1 MSTTR
6 FALILVFLLSLFGQ
20 TGKAQQAR
28 FGNEWINYDQ
38 TYFKIPVVEKGI
50 YRISPDVL
58 QKAGFPIQTNPTKIQ
73 LIKQGTEQSIYI
85 SGEQDGKLDSGD
97 FIEFYGVPNDGAR
110 DSTLY
115 RDPKLQTNK
124 YVSLFSDTTYYFLTF
139 RVDNGA
145 GKRMTAASGPSTSGL
160 QAETYHFEE
169 SFLRFTS
176 WYPVGPTYPIGARYL
191 SGMTLSNYEV
201 GKGYMDDAIE
211 KGSNRNYTFSI
222 QNAEPTG
229 GKPKLELTIY
239 GETPDPHLVEI
250 RGGPTSSQN
259 RLLTTLNFANYG
271 LPFFQQTLEW
281 TDVSATQHVVNV
293 KSAVNITTREKIDV
307 VWMKLIYPQKTT
319 LDGIANGKT
328 FRLRP
333 NAAGTSLLQL
343 AGAKTGD
350 QIYDVTQQT
359 SIQRIPA
366 SLAGSVLAAGI
377 SNTQS
382 SRELWVD
389 RSPTDIKAILPV
401 TFQKVDGA
409 KYDYLIVTDKRLQK
423 PAGGFTDV
431 VKAYADY
438 RASEAG
444 GKHLPLVVDI
454 DQLSNQFNF
463 GERSGVAIRH
473 FADYM
478 VQKANPK
485 NMLLIGRGLHPQFYR
500 NPAAPNFYLYSY
512 VPSGGWPGS
521 DGIMV
526 DGLRGESDIPAF
538 PVGRLSVTSPD
549 EVLGYLNKV
558 KEYEA
563 EAPALWRKNFLNL
576 SGGKT
581 SGELNLFKT
590 YVEAYK
596 NTASSA
602 YGANVSILSKKTDDP
617 VEFINITSKVND
629 GIGMLTFFGHSGP
642 SITDIDVGYVSNDL
656 LGYKNK
662 GKYPIVLINGCD
674 AGNIFNP
681 ESKLA
686 FSTDWINT
694 ADRGAIAML
703 ATTFSGFPTYLNGFS
718 SAFYNELFTKPTSY
732 GQTIGTSLVN
742 TIRTFL
748 KQYPGEMAL
757 GHSQQFLL
765 QGDPAVVPFPYTKP
779 DYAVSTDGIFLKSFN
794 GQEIVASV
802 DSFRVGVV
810 VSNLGRTLA
819 GKVKVGVKRTLS
831 NGIGLDLGTRS
842 FPNIAFQDTLY
853 FSVSNAGTGGG
864 NNRFEVVVDPDNEI
878 DELSKVN
885 NKASLDYSIPGSL
898 ARPVIPQDFAI
909 VGTQDNGTPV
919 ARLLAEYTPL
929 ATVSGTPN
937 ILYELDTAAA
947 FTSSF
952 KKTTTL
958 PATSVDGWKVSLLSA
973 DSTVYYW
980 RVRDADKPVSSD
992 NQWTGHSFTYIK
1004 GVEDG
1009 WSQSTGAQFASAI
1022 KNQVTLTGS
1031 RWDFR
1036 TNKLAI
1042 NLKVVGA
1049 GAQTQ
1054 AFKQTQLSLN
1064 NLLMVTN
1071 GNCNE
1076 NTLIA
1081 VSFAKTD
1088 LTPYSIVPSQLCG
1101 NSPFASNYFTDKNIA
1116 DGLLDKYLDGIAA
1129 GDFVLLFPSGKVDFT
1144 TWSDGLKQKVAALGA
1159 DAAKLGQLKA
1169 GHPFILLTRKGDAA
1183 PLIWRAPVSQAAGDT
1198 TTLSLTNYSL
1208 SDSYTSGS
1216 VSTTLI
1222 GPTTRWGQL
1231 RQQVNLGNQQTS
1243 TLDVY
1248 GADFQ
1253 GNETLLISNLKST
1266 LTDISSISAKQFPYL
1281 KLKEKLT
1288 SAAYGTTPQLKRWLV
1303 TYKSVPEGATRLE
1316 GQSSYRSSVVSD
1328 WQEGQKFEQSLNF
1341 VLLSSAG
1348 FPDSLVIREVFT
1360 NARAGIQTVKTSKV
1374 APAASIPYKLSY
1386 TNIKPGENRIT
1397 VTVNPQTQP
1406 ELSYANN
1413 TVSFVL
1419 NVAPDNVPPVLEV
1432 TFDGR
1437 VLRNGEFTSSNPK
1450 IAIRLKDENLNEIRK
1465 DTSGVDIYLARPNRD
1480 LVRINFRNNADLTW
1494 QVLPDNDF
1502 RAVFQPK
1509 NLPEGL
1515 YQLQVQGKDL
1525 AGNIAGGFPYSVD
1538 FKVSAQTG
1546 LLRFIVNPNP
1556 MEIATKFS
1564 LIVTG
1569 DRAPAGM
1576 NIEIYSLQG
1585 QLLRIISSENQPL
1598 VVGRNEY
1605 YWDGTDQRGGRLPAG
1620 TYLYKVKFTEDFPI
1634 TAPIFNP
1641 AGRVIILR

>member
-1 MSTTR
+1 MSATR
-6 FALILVFLLSLFGQ
+6 IVLMAAFLVSLFGRPGQ
-20 TGKAQQAR
+20 AQQAR

-38 TYFKIPVVEKGI
+38 TYFKIPVVDKGI
-50 YRISPDVL
+50 YRIPYDQL
-58 QKAGFPIQTNPTKIQ
+58 QKAGFPVQTNPTKIQ
-73 LIKQGTEQSIYI
+73 LFKQGTEQAIYI
-85 SGEQDGKLDSGD
+85 SGEQDGKLDTGD
-97 FIEFYGVPNDGAR
+97 FIEFYGVRNDGGR
-110 DSTLY
+110 DSSLY

-139 RVDNGA
+139 RVDNGS
-145 GKRMTAASGPSTSGL
+145 GKRMATAPAPSTAGL

-169 SFLRFTS
+169 NLLLPTS
-176 WYPVGPTYPIGARYL
+176 WYPVGPTYPIGVRYL
-191 SGMTLSNYEV
+191 SGMTLSSYEV
-201 GKGYMDDAIE
+201 GKGYMDASMK
-211 KGSNRNYTFSI
+211 KGNGKDYVFSVK
-222 QNAEPTG
+222 NAEQTG
-229 GKPKLELTIY
+229 GKPKLELTVY
-239 GETPDPHLVEI
+239 GETPDAHIVEI
-250 RGGPTSSQN
+250 RGGPAAAQT
-259 RLLTTLNFANYG
+259 RLLTTLNFNNYG
-271 LPFFQQTLEW
+271 LPLIRQDLEW
-281 TDVSATQHVVNV
+281 SDFSASQLVANI
-293 KSAVNITTREKIDV
+293 KSAATVTTNESIV
-307 VWMKLIYPQKTT
+307 PVWLKLTYPQKTT
-319 LDGIANGKT
+319 LDGVTAGKT
-328 FRLRP
+328 FRLRA
-333 NAAGTSLLQL
+333 NAGGTSLLQL
-343 AGAKTGD
+343 AAATAAD
-350 QIYDVTQQT
+350 QIYDVTQPGN
-359 SIQRIPA
+359 IQRV
-366 SLAGSVLAAGI
+366 SGTLAGGVLTAGI
-377 SNTQS
+377 ANTQS
-382 SRELWVD
+382 SRELWVNRAAKTVSAITPVGFRKID
-389 RSPTDIKAILPV
+389 PTKHN
-401 TFQKVDGA
+401 
-409 KYDYLIVTDKRLQK
+409 YLIITDKRLQK
-423 PAGGFTDV
+423 PAGGFTDI
-431 VKAYADY
+431 VKGYAAY
-438 RASEAG
+438 RASQAG
-444 GKHLPLVVDI
+444 GKHDTLVVDI
-454 DQLSNQFNF
+454 NLLSNQFNY

-478 VQKANPK
+478 VQNGNPK
-485 NMLLIGRGLHPQFYR
+485 NMLLVGRTIHPQYYR
-500 NPAAPNFYLYSY
+500 SISNFYSMNY
-512 VPSGGWPGS
+512 VPNGGWPGS
-521 DGIMV
+521 DNVLV
-526 DGLRGESDIPAF
+526 DGLKGEADVPAI
-538 PVGRLSVTSPD
+538 PVGRLSVSTPD
-549 EVLGYLNKV
+549 EILAYLNKV
-558 KEYEA
+558 KEYESA
-563 EAPALWRKNFLNL
+563 EPALWRKNFLNL

-581 SGELNLFKT
+581 ASELSTFKT

-596 NTASSA
+596 NTATKGL
-602 YGANVSILSKKTDDP
+602 GANVSILSKKTDDP

-674 AGNIFNP
+674 AGNIFNNDP
-681 ESKLA
+681 KLT
-686 FSTDWINT
+686 FSSDWINT
-694 ADRGAIAML
+694 ADRGAILML

-718 SAFYNELFTKPTSY
+718 TAFYDELFTRPTSY
-732 GQTIGTSLVN
+732 GQTVGTSLIN
-742 TIRTFL
+742 TIRNFI

-779 DYAVSTDGIFLKSFN
+779 DYAVSPSSIFLRSFN
-794 GQEIVASV
+794 GQEVVASV

-810 VSNLGRTLA
+810 VSNLGRTLT

-831 NGIGLDLGTRS
+831 NGIILDLGTRS
-842 FPNIAFQDTLY
+842 FQNVAFQDTLY
-853 FSVSNAGTGGG
+853 FSVSNSGTGGG

-878 DELSKVN
+878 DELSKAN
-885 NKASLDYSIPGSL
+885 NKATLDYVIPGSL
-898 ARPVIPQDFAI
+898 ARPVLPQDFAI
-909 VGTQDNGTPV
+909 VGTQENNTPTV
-919 ARLLAEYTPL
+919 RLLAEYTPL
-929 ATVSGTPN
+929 STVTGTPN
-937 ILYELDTAAA
+937 ILYELDTAAT
-947 FTSSF
+947 FTSAF

-958 PATSVDGWKVSLLSA
+958 PSSNSEGWKVSLLTT

-980 RVRDADKPVSSD
+980 RVRDADKAVSSD
-992 NQWTGHSFTYIK
+992 NQWTSHSFTYIK

-1031 RWDFR
+1031 RWDFQ
-1036 TNKLAI
+1036 TNKLTI

-1049 GAQTQ
+1049 GAQAA

-1116 DGLLDKYLDGIAA
+1116 DGLLDKYLDGIAT

-1144 TWSDGLKQKVAALGA
+1144 TWPATLKQKIAALGA
-1159 DAAKLGQLKA
+1159 DASKLDQLKA
-1169 GHPFILLTRKGDAA
+1169 GHPFILLTRKGETT
-1183 PLIWRAPVSQAAGDT
+1183 PLVWRAPVSQAAGDT
-1198 TTLSLTNYSL
+1198 TTLSLSNYSL
-1208 SDSYTSGS
+1208 GDSYTSGAIT
-1216 VSTTLI
+1216 TTLI

-1231 RQQVNLGNQQTS
+1231 RQQVNRGPQQTS
-1243 TLDVY
+1243 SLEVY
-1248 GADFQ
+1248 GTDFQ
-1253 GNETLLISNLKST
+1253 GNETLLISNLTSAV
-1266 LTDISSISAKQFPYL
+1266 TDMSSINATKYPYL
-1281 KLKEKLT
+1281 RLKEKLAT
-1288 SAAYGTTPQLKRWLV
+1288 TAYGTTPQLKRWLV
-1303 TYKSVPEGATRLE
+1303 TYKSVPEGVTRLE
-1316 GQSSYRSSVVSD
+1316 GQTSYRSSVVSE

-1341 VLLSSAG
+1341 VLLSSAN

-1360 NARAGIQTVKTSKV
+1360 NSKAGIQTVKTTKA

-1386 TNIKPGENRIT
+1386 SNIKPGENRIT
-1397 VTVNPQTQP
+1397 VTVNPQAQP

-1437 VLRNGEFTSSNPK
+1437 VLRNGEFTSSSPK
-1450 IAIRLKDENLNEIRK
+1450 IAIRLKDENLNDIRK
-1465 DTSGVDIYLARPNRD
+1465 DTSGVDIYLARPNQD
-1480 LVRINFRNNADLTW
+1480 LVRVNFRNNPDLTW
-1494 QVLPDNDF
+1494 QVLPENDF
-1502 RAVFQPK
+1502 RAVYTPK

-1546 LLRFIVNPNP
+1546 LLQFMVNPNP
-1556 MEIATKFS
+1556 MEISTKFS

-1585 QLLRIISSENQPL
+1585 QLLRILSSENQPL

-1620 TYLYKVKFTEDFPI
+1620 TYLYKVKFTDDFPI